1 VTRWPNV
8 AALRHKN
15 VRYWT
20 KASAEIFVALVLDGS
35 GTSQTLS
42 EGLGYS
48 RTTVN
53 PTLRFLSDWKAV
65 RRTGPK
71 YVIDWELRTAL
82 APCFQ
87 AKVMYHAIH
96 PLNREHLSE
105 KIPGLVEVFNF
116 VRLGCSE

>member
-1 VTRWPNV
+1 MTRWPDV
-8 AALRHKN
+8 AAPKHKK

-20 KASAEIFVALVLDGS
+20 KASAMIFEALVLDGS
-35 GTSQTLS
+35 GTSRSIQ
-42 EGLGYS
+42 EKLGYS
-48 RTTVN
+48 RTTVSR
-53 PTLRFLSDWKAV
+53 TLRFLSFWKAV
-65 RRTGPK
+65 RRTDSE
-71 YVIDWELRTAL
+71 YVIDRELRIAL

-116 VRLGCSE
+116 VRLGRSE